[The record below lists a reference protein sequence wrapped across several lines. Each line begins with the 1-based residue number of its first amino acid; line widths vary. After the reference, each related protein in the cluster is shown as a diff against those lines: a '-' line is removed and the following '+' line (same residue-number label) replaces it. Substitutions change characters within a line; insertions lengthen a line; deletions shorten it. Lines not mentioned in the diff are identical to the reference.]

1 MTDERTMLKTPHPIP
16 YQGSKR
22 NLAPTIGCY
31 VPADIGTW
39 YEPFAGSAAMA
50 LWAAQHRKP
59 RRIVLGDS
67 LAPITQLWTAILA
80 DPRGTAARYAEI
92 WIGQKPG
99 DAEYFN
105 RVRDRFN
112 DGRDPVD
119 LLYLLCRCV
128 KNAVR
133 FNAKGKFTQ
142 SVDKRRL
149 GMQPGKMRI
158 AIEGAA
164 ELLRGR
170 TEIRAG
176 DWLDTLIDAG
186 PEDFSYMDPP
196 YLGTSMG
203 RDRRYAEWMTQERL
217 VAGLRTLNARRIRFV
232 LSYDG
237 MCGEKVYGPPLPN
250 ELGMTCLHLHAGR
263 SSQATLNGGTDET
276 VESLYLSRGL
286 AAPSSVVLR
295 KERADAR
302 QAVLFY

>member
-1 MTDERTMLKTPHPIP
+1 MLKLPHPIP

-22 NLAPTIGCY
+22 SLAPLIGRY

-50 LWAAQHRKP
+50 LWAARHRNI

-67 LAPITQLWTAILA
+67 LTPMMQLWAAVLS
-80 DPRGTAARYAEI
+80 DPEGTAAQYAEI
-92 WIGQKPG
+92 WTGQKPG
-99 DAEYFN
+99 DSAYFN
-105 RVRDRFN
+105 RVRERFN
-112 DGRDPVD
+112 QNQAPVD

-133 FNAKGKFTQ
+133 FNAKGNFTQ

-149 GMQPGKMRI
+149 GMRPEKMYA
-158 AIEGAA
+158 AIKGAA

-176 DWLDTLIDAG
+176 DWLNTLADAQPG
-186 PEDFSYMDPP
+186 DFCYMDPP
-196 YLGTSMG
+196 YLGTSIG

-217 VAGLRTLNARRIRFV
+217 VTGLQSLNTRHIRFA

-237 MCGEKVYGPPLPN
+237 MCGDKEYGPALPSD
-250 ELGMTCLHLHAGR
+250 LRMKRLFLHAGR
-263 SSQATLNGGTDET
+263 SSQATLNGGTEET
-276 VESLYLSRGL
+276 VESLYLSEGL
-286 AAPSSVVLR
+286 AKPTEDVLR
-295 KERADAR
+295 LERPAAR
-302 QAVLFY
+302 QATLAY

>member
-1 MTDERTMLKTPHPIP
+1 MLNLPHPIP

-22 NLAPTIGCY
+22 NLAPVIGRH
-31 VPADIGTW
+31 VPDGIETW

-50 LWAAQHRKP
+50 LWVARHRQP

-67 LAPITQLWTAILA
+67 LAPLMRLWGAILQN
-80 DPRGTAARYAEI
+80 PQRTAARYEEV
-92 WIGQKPG
+92 WTGQKPG
-99 DAEYFN
+99 DPAYFN
-105 RVRDRFN
+105 RVRERFN
-112 DGRDPVD
+112 KERDPVD

-133 FNAKGKFTQ
+133 FNAKGVFTQ

-149 GMQPGKMRI
+149 GMRPEKMRA

-176 DWLDTLIDAG
+176 DWLDTLADAG
-186 PEDFSYMDPP
+186 PGDFVYMDPP
-196 YLGTSMG
+196 YFGTSTG
-203 RDRRYAEWMTQERL
+203 RDKRYAEWMTQERL
-217 VAGLRTLNARRIRFV
+217 VGGLAGLNTRGIRFA

-237 MCGEKVYGPPLPN
+237 MCGEKVYGPPLPDD
-250 ELGMTCLHLHAGR
+250 LGMARLHLHAGR

-276 VESLYLSRGL
+276 VESLYLSGGL
-286 AAPSSVVLR
+286 AGRVPDAPR
-295 KERADAR
+295 PGCTDAH
-302 QAVLFY
+302 QAVLAY